1 MLRPLLAASQT
12 YDATET
18 CGSVTQTGWVP
29 RGHCHFCSCLVSAL
43 GAGGVQ
49 DSEGS
54 VKQGVRRGRE
64 GGVVRGVE

>member
-54 VKQGVRRGRE
+54 VKQGEEGRVE
-64 GGVVRGVE
+64 GEGSGVSE

>member
-1 MLRPLLAASQT
+1 M
-12 YDATET
+12 
-18 CGSVTQTGWVP
+18 P

-54 VKQGVRRGRE
+54 VKQEGEEGRVEGEGSGVSE
-64 GGVVRGVE
+64 